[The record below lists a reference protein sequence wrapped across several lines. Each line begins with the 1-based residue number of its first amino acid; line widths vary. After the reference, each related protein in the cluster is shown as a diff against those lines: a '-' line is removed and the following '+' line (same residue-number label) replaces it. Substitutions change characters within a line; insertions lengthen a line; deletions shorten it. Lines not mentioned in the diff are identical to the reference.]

1 MKKYCGILLNQREKG
16 ERKTLAEIKL
26 IATDLDGT
34 FLQGGDTPHPEN
46 IKAVRECQEAGIK
59 VCACTGR
66 SFNHVKMILDE
77 VKFDEFCV
85 INNGASIIDWR
96 SGKHRYRNRFDPN
109 SIKDIVDVLLS
120 YDAPFGLTGFD
131 TVYMMEG
138 YTSDWYNMLSQR
150 EREELNMYVYKSKEE
165 LVEACKDDVERM
177 NLNLPFLQT
186 FDDLSEKL
194 GRVAEVEV
202 TASGPSALEIA
213 HADADKSQTLMVLA
227 DIYNV
232 KPENVLA
239 FGDSFNDMYMLAW
252 AGTGVAMGNADP
264 RLKTVADYITDT
276 NVNAG
281 VAKAIRRIAL
291 KRE

>member
-1 MKKYCGILLNQREKG
+1 ML
-16 ERKTLAEIKL
+16 
-26 IATDLDGT
+26 
-34 FLQGGDTPHPEN
+34 
-46 IKAVRECQEAGIK
+46 
-59 VCACTGR
+59 
-66 SFNHVKMILDE
+66 
-77 VKFDEFCV
+77 
-85 INNGASIIDWR
+85 
-96 SGKHRYRNRFDPN
+96 
-109 SIKDIVDVLLS
+109 
-120 YDAPFGLTGFD
+120 
-131 TVYMMEG
+131 EG

-150 EREELNMYVYKSKEE
+150 EREELNLHVYKSKEE
-165 LVEACKDDVERM
+165 LVNACKDDVERM

-202 TASGPSALEIA
+202 TASGPHALEIA

>member
-1 MKKYCGILLNQREKG
+1 M
-16 ERKTLAEIKL
+16 
-26 IATDLDGT
+26 
-34 FLQGGDTPHPEN
+34 
-46 IKAVRECQEAGIK
+46 
-59 VCACTGR
+59 
-66 SFNHVKMILDE
+66 
-77 VKFDEFCV
+77 
-85 INNGASIIDWR
+85 
-96 SGKHRYRNRFDPN
+96 
-109 SIKDIVDVLLS
+109 
-120 YDAPFGLTGFD
+120 
-131 TVYMMEG
+131 
-138 YTSDWYNMLSQR
+138 
-150 EREELNMYVYKSKEE
+150 
-165 LVEACKDDVERM
+165 
-177 NLNLPFLQT
+177 
-186 FDDLSEKL
+186 
-194 GRVAEVEV
+194 